1 MTSKYLIGAIKITI
15 YFIIAFVS
23 TYIFVTLFHNQPLP
37 FAIPNKNEP
46 MLVLQNIVLEDTI
59 TSLDIEWYVG
69 GVEITKSTDNRIHIV
84 EKSSSNLDEN
94 KLVKPRVSNNTLYL
108 HSRNKNNVNFLF
120 YQSPM
125 TYLELQLPDQ
135 DYSHFKLYMTSGK
148 TNITDFFV
156 SKLDLDMTSGNL
168 HLNNLKSEDMN
179 ITMTS
184 GNASF
189 NQVHTNNLELGM
201 TSGNASFTGTITND
215 LDVEMTSGDLDLD
228 TSSDSPNSLKL
239 EMTSG
244 SATLTLSENEGFKIS
259 LDKSSGH
266 FRPDSKMTQI
276 NDELY
281 EYMQSTVNYTVEMTS
296 GSLSINLK

>member
-84 EKSSSNLDEN
+84 EKSTSNLDEN
-94 KLVKPRVSNNTLYL
+94 KLVKPKVSNNTLYL

-148 TNITDFFV
+148 TSITDFFIT
-156 SKLDLDMTSGNL
+156 KLDLDMTSGNL

-184 GNASF
+184 GYASL
-189 NQVHTNNLELGM
+189 NQVYTYDFNLGM
-201 TSGNASFTGTITND
+201 TSGNASFVGTITND

-228 TSSDSPNSLKL
+228 TSLDSPNSLKL

-244 SATLTLSENEGFKIS
+244 NATLTLSENEGFHVAV
-259 LDKSSGH
+259 DKSSGH
-266 FRPDSKMTQI
+266 FRPDSKMTRI
-276 NDELY
+276 NDDLY
-281 EYMQSTVNYTVEMTS
+281 EYMQSTINYSVEMTS
-296 GSLSINLK
+296 GSLNINLQ